1 MNETNKAM
9 KRKKQPLNVVV
20 RQNRHTALQAVTQNE
35 REQKK
40 MLSVSVQQNTEIQND
55 ETNNQKMKKEK
66 KIRKKFR

>member
-20 RQNRHTALQAVTQNE
+20 RQKRHTALQAVTQNE